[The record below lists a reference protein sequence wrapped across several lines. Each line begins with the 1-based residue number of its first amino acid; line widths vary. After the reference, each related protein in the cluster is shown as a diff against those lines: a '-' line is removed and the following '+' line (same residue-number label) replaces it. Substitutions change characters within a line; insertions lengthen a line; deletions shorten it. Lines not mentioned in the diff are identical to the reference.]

1 LGDSEVFGYI
11 VPKEKTF
18 TFLLEERFKKEGKNY
33 FLKINDNLRFFA
45 IKNQMLFIDP
55 PINDFRARNDPHSNE
70 ASNYAKAEGLYQFL
84 MLNFDYQIS
93 LK

>member
-1 LGDSEVFGYI
+1 MGDSEVFGYI

-55 PINDFRARNDPHSNE
+55 PINDFRARNDPHLNE
-70 ASNYAKAEGLYQFL
+70 AGNYAKAEGLYQFL
-84 MLNFDYQIS
+84 MLNFNHQIS